1 MDPRLVQKL
10 LHQTFT
16 LLVINTSIADIL
28 VTDALNRHHQ
38 CATIQLDF
46 QLPKNFKLKYT
57 DKEGKESQPVIIH
70 RAIYGSIER
79 MMAILIEHTGG
90 KWYGLFYIHIY
101 FPPRLH
107 FILALLLLYYFPNL
121 LLVVY
126 LSLI

>member
-90 KWYGLFYIHIY
+90 KWYGLFYIYIFSPPFTFY
-101 FPPRLH
+101 FG
-107 FILALLLLYYFPNL
+107 FVIIILFP
-121 LLVVY
+121 
-126 LSLI
+126 